1 MSEHIWHPASEPP
14 DTDRLVMFR
23 FDYDGTTPS
32 YMLGRYNTI
41 WKRFERRMTSR
52 ILWGWWRDWFVLP
65 DGWRELTE
73 EEK

>member
-1 MSEHIWHPASEPP
+1 
-14 DTDRLVMFR
+14 
-23 FDYDGTTPS
+23 
-32 YMLGRYNTI
+32 MLGRYNTI